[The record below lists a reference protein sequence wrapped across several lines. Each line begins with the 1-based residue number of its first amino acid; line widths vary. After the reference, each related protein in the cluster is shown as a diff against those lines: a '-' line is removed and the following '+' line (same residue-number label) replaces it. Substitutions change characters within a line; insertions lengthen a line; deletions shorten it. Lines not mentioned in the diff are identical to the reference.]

1 MAFIHC
7 YYSLKRKKII
17 VEQNMQYLKCEIF
30 ELFIR
35 FIFMYMDFY
44 SAISDNGC
52 AAFLFSIWQHNSLLL
67 LLLLYSYSIHHLK
80 M

>member
-1 MAFIHC
+1 MSFIHC

-35 FIFMYMDFY
+35 FIFMYIFIVQFLTTDVLHFY
-44 SAISDNGC
+44 SQSG
-52 AAFLFSIWQHNSLLL
+52 ST
-67 LLLLYSYSIHHLK
+67 IHCYYYYYYIHIQYII
-80 M
+80 